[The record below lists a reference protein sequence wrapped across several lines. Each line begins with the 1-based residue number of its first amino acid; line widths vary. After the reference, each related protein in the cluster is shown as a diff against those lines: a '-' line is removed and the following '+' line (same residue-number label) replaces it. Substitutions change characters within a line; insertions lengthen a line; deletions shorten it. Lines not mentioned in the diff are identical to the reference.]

1 MIGERENITND
12 TEYGTLVMRPYTIE
26 GNEISAFYDASDDLI
41 FVLDNTINSYKPNV
55 LLVIN
60 PDGDKKWDEI
70 LSGEYDVDL
79 EMIRPKQDNKYQ
91 KLDIEYSGLSVYE
104 NLINAYNAGDGLEEH
119 LNQLNILRDSAAR
132 HSAMTRL
139 NIANETITKT
149 NATIVKTKETIIR
162 LQERLKTLKAKLSG
176 QKKEIGRVSTKQSAA
191 KILKTE
197 SQIEATNEKLKRAK
211 KRLDSAQKRLE
222 TATVDAEL
230 ASELLNQ
237 PAQEIKMPVKTKPV
251 VVAPKSA
258 VTQIEEDEE
267 EPEEEFDEDE
277 NFEED
282 EDFTEEDKEEV
293 KPLFNENPDI
303 VDDDIAFKPISFED
317 SVSKT
322 ETVEEQHE
330 PELEDQIKELEA
342 EEPAPRLEFDP
353 VPEIPSFVSDNT
365 SDNTDVTENISSEYE
380 TNFNAN
386 DKPVLD
392 SIMPVSEDTNLQNDF
407 EIEEQEHID
416 NFNQVVNT
424 EPSNNTNTLP
434 AEDLIRPVP
443 PATQSFNAPTNVAPV
458 RPVGGGQNESSKPTL
473 VYYILLF
480 ILIGLSVFTLW
491 LYQKHMGT
499 DKTPALVENIV
510 AVEETEETKVAEPE
524 PVIEKVEVAPEEEE
538 SAFIEE
544 EPEVVA
550 EPEPK
555 VEEPV
560 KEEPVAESE
569 PEPEEV
575 EEDEEPIIIN
585 AVPERVSTSGVVQE
599 EEKEEPEVV
608 EVKEPVVNKPVYG
621 ATSKRDDMFVYETE
635 EEVDD
640 GPQIVRQEVVME
652 EEVTTYPDAD
662 EEEEY
667 VEEDDEF
674 FDEEEAAYQA
684 EMAEY
689 EE

>member
-1 MIGERENITND
+1 MIGERENITSD
-12 TEYGTLVMRPYTIE
+12 TEYGTLVMRSYVIE
-26 GNEISAFYDASDDLI
+26 GNEINAFYDASDDLI

-104 NLINAYNAGDGLEEH
+104 NLINAYDAGDGLEEH

-149 NATIVKTKETIIR
+149 NATIVKTKETIVR
-162 LQERLKTLKAKLSG
+162 LQERLKTLKAKLSS

-197 SQIEATNEKLKRAK
+197 SQIEATNEKIKRAK

-251 VVAPKSA
+251 VAEPKVA
-258 VTQIEEDEE
+258 VTQAEEVEDDEELDDDFTDEDEE
-267 EPEEEFDEDE
+267 I
-277 NFEED
+277 
-282 EDFTEEDKEEV
+282 TEEQEEEV
-293 KPLFNENPDI
+293 KPLFDTDPNI
-303 VDDDIAFKPISFED
+303 VDDDMAFKPISFED
-317 SVSKT
+317 SVEKT
-322 ETVEEQHE
+322 ETVEDNE

-342 EEPAPRLEFDP
+342 ETSTPKLEFDP
-353 VPEIPSFVSDNT
+353 VPELPSFT
-365 SDNTDVTENISSEYE
+365 STENVSEEYE
-380 TNFNAN
+380 TTFDTN

-392 SIMPVSEDTNLQNDF
+392 SIMPVPDEDNNLQNDF
-407 EIEEQEHID
+407 KIEEQEHID
-416 NFNQVVNT
+416 SLDQVVNM
-424 EPSNNTNTLP
+424 EPQKTMP

-443 PATQSFNAPTNVAPV
+443 PAPQSFNAPTNVAPV
-458 RPVGGGQNESSKPTL
+458 RPVGDNQTESSKPTF
-473 VYYILLF
+473 VYYVLLF

-491 LYQKHMGT
+491 LYQNHMGT
-499 DKTPALVENIV
+499 DKTPALTENIV
-510 AVEETEETKVAEPE
+510 AVEKTEQPKVAEP
-524 PVIEKVEVAPEEEE
+524 VVEKVEVAPVEEE
-538 SAFIEE
+538 SAFIDE
-544 EPEVVA
+544 EPEVV
-550 EPEPK
+550 PEPK

-560 KEEPVAESE
+560 AEPEPEPE

-599 EEKEEPEVV
+599 EELEEEPAVV

-621 ATSKRDDMFVYETE
+621 ASSKRDDMFVYDGAE
-635 EEVDD
+635 EAVEDE
-640 GPQIVRQEVVME
+640 GPQIIHQEIVME
-652 EEVTTYPDAD
+652 EEVTTYPETD
-662 EEEEY
+662 EEEY
-667 VEEDDEF
+667 VDEEYAQEDEF

>member
-12 TEYGTLVMRPYTIE
+12 TEYGTLVMRPYVIE
-26 GNEISAFYDASDDLI
+26 GNEINAFYDASDDLI

-149 NATIVKTKETIIR
+149 NATIVKTKETIVR
-162 LQERLKTLKAKLSG
+162 LQERLKTLKAKLSS

-197 SQIEATNEKLKRAK
+197 SQIEATNEKIKRAK

-251 VVAPKSA
+251 VVEPKVA
-258 VTQIEEDEE
+258 VTQAEEIEDDEELDDDFTDEDEE
-267 EPEEEFDEDE
+267 I
-277 NFEED
+277 
-282 EDFTEEDKEEV
+282 TEEQEEEV
-293 KPLFNENPDI
+293 KPLFDTDPNI
-303 VDDDIAFKPISFED
+303 VDDDMAFKPISFED
-317 SVSKT
+317 SVEKT
-322 ETVEEQHE
+322 ETVEDNE

-342 EEPAPRLEFDP
+342 ETPAPKLEFDP
-353 VPEIPSFVSDNT
+353 VPELPSVVPN
-365 SDNTDVTENISSEYE
+365 NENATENISETYK
-380 TNFNAN
+380 TNFDTN

-392 SIMPVSEDTNLQNDF
+392 SIMPVPDEDNNLQNDF
-407 EIEEQEHID
+407 KIEEQEHID
-416 NFNQVVNT
+416 NLDQVVNM
-424 EPSNNTNTLP
+424 EPQKTMP

-443 PATQSFNAPTNVAPV
+443 PAPQSFNAPTNVAPV
-458 RPVGGGQNESSKPTL
+458 RPVGDNQTESSKPTF
-473 VYYILLF
+473 VYYVLLF

-499 DKTPALVENIV
+499 DKTPALTENIV
-510 AVEETEETKVAEPE
+510 AVEKTEQPKVAEPE
-524 PVIEKVEVAPEEEE
+524 PVVEKVEVAPVEEE
-538 SAFIEE
+538 SAFIDE
-544 EPEVVA
+544 EPEVV
-550 EPEPK
+550 PEPK

-560 KEEPVAESE
+560 AEPEPE

-599 EEKEEPEVV
+599 EPEEEPAVV

-621 ATSKRDDMFVYETE
+621 ASSKRDDMFVYDGAE
-635 EEVDD
+635 EAVEDE
-640 GPQIVRQEVVME
+640 GPQIIHQEIVME
-652 EEVTTYPDAD
+652 EEVTTYP
-662 EEEEY
+662 ETNEEEY
-667 VEEDDEF
+667 VDEEYAQEDEF

>member
-12 TEYGTLVMRPYTIE
+12 TEYGTLVMRPYVIE
-26 GNEISAFYDASDDLI
+26 GNEINAFYDASDDLI

-149 NATIVKTKETIIR
+149 NATIVKTKETIVR
-162 LQERLKTLKAKLSG
+162 LQERLKTLKAKLSS

-197 SQIEATNEKLKRAK
+197 SQIEATNEKIKRAK

-251 VVAPKSA
+251 VVEPKVA
-258 VTQIEEDEE
+258 VTQAEEVEDDEELDDDFTDEDEE
-267 EPEEEFDEDE
+267 I
-277 NFEED
+277 
-282 EDFTEEDKEEV
+282 TEAQEEEV
-293 KPLFNENPDI
+293 KPLFDTDPNI
-303 VDDDIAFKPISFED
+303 VDDDMAFKPISFED
-317 SVSKT
+317 SVEKT
-322 ETVEEQHE
+322 ETVEDNE

-342 EEPAPRLEFDP
+342 ETPAPKLEFDP
-353 VPEIPSFVSDNT
+353 VPELPSVVPN
-365 SDNTDVTENISSEYE
+365 NENATENISETYE
-380 TNFNAN
+380 TNFDAN

-392 SIMPVSEDTNLQNDF
+392 SIMPVPDEDNNLQNDF
-407 EIEEQEHID
+407 KIEEQEHID
-416 NFNQVVNT
+416 SLDQVVNM
-424 EPSNNTNTLP
+424 EPQKTMP

-443 PATQSFNAPTNVAPV
+443 PAPQSFNAPTNVAPV
-458 RPVGGGQNESSKPTL
+458 RPVGDNQTESSKPTF
-473 VYYILLF
+473 VYYVLLF

-499 DKTPALVENIV
+499 DKTPALTENIV
-510 AVEETEETKVAEPE
+510 AVEKTEQPKVAEP
-524 PVIEKVEVAPEEEE
+524 VVEKVEAAPVEEE
-538 SAFIEE
+538 SAFIDE
-544 EPEVVA
+544 EPEVV
-550 EPEPK
+550 PEPK

-560 KEEPVAESE
+560 AEPE

-599 EEKEEPEVV
+599 EEPEEEPAVV

-621 ATSKRDDMFVYETE
+621 ASSKRDDMFVYDAD
-635 EEVDD
+635 EEVEDE
-640 GPQIVRQEVVME
+640 GPQIIHQEVVME
-652 EEVTTYPDAD
+652 EEVTTYPNEDD
-662 EEEEY
+662 EEYEEEY
-667 VEEDDEF
+667 AQEDEF

-684 EMAEY
+684 EMMGY

>member
-12 TEYGTLVMRPYTIE
+12 TEYGTLVMRPYVID
-26 GNEISAFYDASDDLI
+26 GNEINAFYDASDDLI

-104 NLINAYNAGDGLEEH
+104 NLINAYDAGDGLEEH

-149 NATIVKTKETIIR
+149 NATIVKTKETIVR
-162 LQERLKTLKAKLSG
+162 LQERLKTLKAKLSS

-197 SQIEATNEKLKRAK
+197 SQIEATNEKIKRAK

-251 VVAPKSA
+251 VVEPKVA
-258 VTQIEEDEE
+258 VTQAEEIEDDEELDDDFTDEDEE
-267 EPEEEFDEDE
+267 I
-277 NFEED
+277 
-282 EDFTEEDKEEV
+282 TEEQEEEV
-293 KPLFNENPDI
+293 KPLFDTDPNI
-303 VDDDIAFKPISFED
+303 VDDDMAFKPISFED
-317 SVSKT
+317 SVEKT
-322 ETVEEQHE
+322 ETVEDNE
-330 PELEDQIKELEA
+330 PELEDQIRELEA
-342 EEPAPRLEFDP
+342 ETSTPKLEFDP
-353 VPEIPSFVSDNT
+353 VPELPSFT
-365 SDNTDVTENISSEYE
+365 STENVSEEYE
-380 TNFNAN
+380 TTFDTN

-392 SIMPVSEDTNLQNDF
+392 SIMPVPDEDNNLQNDF
-407 EIEEQEHID
+407 KIEEQEHID
-416 NFNQVVNT
+416 SLDQVVNM
-424 EPSNNTNTLP
+424 EPQKTMP

-443 PATQSFNAPTNVAPV
+443 PAPQSFNAPTNVAPV
-458 RPVGGGQNESSKPTL
+458 RPVGDNQTESSKPTF
-473 VYYILLF
+473 VYYVLLF

-499 DKTPALVENIV
+499 DKTPALTENIV
-510 AVEETEETKVAEPE
+510 AVEKTEQPKVAEP
-524 PVIEKVEVAPEEEE
+524 VVEKVEAAPVEEE
-538 SAFIEE
+538 SAFIDE
-544 EPEVVA
+544 EPEVV
-550 EPEPK
+550 PELK

-560 KEEPVAESE
+560 AEPEPEPE

-599 EEKEEPEVV
+599 EEPEEEPAVV

-621 ATSKRDDMFVYETE
+621 ASSKRDDMFVYDGAE
-635 EEVDD
+635 EAVEDE
-640 GPQIVRQEVVME
+640 GPQIIHQEIVME
-652 EEVTTYPDAD
+652 EEVTTYPETD
-662 EEEEY
+662 EEEY
-667 VEEDDEF
+667 VDEEYAQEDES

>member
-12 TEYGTLVMRPYTIE
+12 TEYGTLVMRPYVIE
-26 GNEISAFYDASDDLI
+26 GNEINAFYDASDDLI

-79 EMIRPKQDNKYQ
+79 ETIRPKQDNKYQ

-149 NATIVKTKETIIR
+149 NATIVKTKETIVR
-162 LQERLKTLKAKLSG
+162 LQERLKTLKAKLSS

-197 SQIEATNEKLKRAK
+197 SQIEATNEKIKRAK

-251 VVAPKSA
+251 VVEPKVA
-258 VTQIEEDEE
+258 VTQAEEIEDDEELDDDFTDEDEE
-267 EPEEEFDEDE
+267 I
-277 NFEED
+277 
-282 EDFTEEDKEEV
+282 TEEQEEEV
-293 KPLFNENPDI
+293 KPLFDTDPNI
-303 VDDDIAFKPISFED
+303 VDDDMAFKPISFED
-317 SVSKT
+317 SVEKT
-322 ETVEEQHE
+322 ETVEDNE
-330 PELEDQIKELEA
+330 PEFEDQIKELEA
-342 EEPAPRLEFDP
+342 ETPAPKLEFDP
-353 VPEIPSFVSDNT
+353 VPELPSFT
-365 SDNTDVTENISSEYE
+365 STENVSEEYE
-380 TNFNAN
+380 TKSN

-392 SIMPVSEDTNLQNDF
+392 SIMPVPDEDNDLQNDF
-407 EIEEQEHID
+407 KIEEQEHID
-416 NFNQVVNT
+416 NLDQVVDMGPQKT
-424 EPSNNTNTLP
+424 MP

-443 PATQSFNAPTNVAPV
+443 PAPQSFNAPTNVAPV
-458 RPVGGGQNESSKPTL
+458 RPVGDNQTESSKPTF
-473 VYYILLF
+473 VYYVLLF

-499 DKTPALVENIV
+499 DKTPALTENIV
-510 AVEETEETKVAEPE
+510 AVEKTEQPKVAEP
-524 PVIEKVEVAPEEEE
+524 VVEKVEVAPVEEE
-538 SAFIEE
+538 SAFIDE
-544 EPEVVA
+544 EPEVV
-550 EPEPK
+550 PEPK

-560 KEEPVAESE
+560 AEPEPEPE

-599 EEKEEPEVV
+599 EPEEEPAVV

-621 ATSKRDDMFVYETE
+621 ASSKRDDMFVYDGAE
-635 EEVDD
+635 EAVEDE
-640 GPQIVRQEVVME
+640 GPQIIHQEIVME
-652 EEVTTYPDAD
+652 EEVTTYPETD
-662 EEEEY
+662 EEEY
-667 VEEDDEF
+667 VDEEYAQEDEF